1 MPPNLQIAFRFL
13 TAKKR
18 SMVMSLAC
26 IVLGV
31 GLYAVTQ
38 ATTSGFEEFFIKT
51 VLGADGAI
59 RIEDEIQTTIRSM
72 SAGGANTDSNF
83 QVVEK
88 EGRKYIEGIQQPKLI
103 MDALRRFN
111 NVSGVAEVL
120 RGDVFIDSSF
130 KNDDRAQVFGINLE
144 DYLKVSDLSGHIVQ
158 GSLEDF
164 RDETEE
170 GALVGRNLADRVQLS
185 VGDSFILQI
194 HDQLRHYRVAAIFET
209 GVRDIDQVRV
219 YLHLNEARSL
229 LEKPTGAT
237 FIQVNLYDENRA
249 VEDAEHMERE
259 ASHSAAPW
267 QEREQEWLEV
277 FGALRKSTA
286 ITVWVFS
293 AIAALAMFNTLA
305 MIVYEKTKDIA
316 ILRSMGYTRE
326 DISHIFL
333 WQAVIVL
340 AIGTVLGCVF
350 GVVATYAISQ
360 IPIRI
365 HTIFTTDTFIVAWSV
380 WHYVKAVLISTCFVM
395 LASLIPARRAARFEP
410 GDVIRGTAQ

>member
-1 MPPNLQIAFRFL
+1 VPPNLQIAFRFL

-51 VLGADGAI
+51 VLGANGAI

-72 SAGGANTDSNF
+72 AAGGANTDSNF

-120 RGDVFIDSSF
+120 RGDVIINTSF
-130 KNDDRAQVFGINLE
+130 KNDRAQVYGINLE
-144 DYLKVSDLSGHIVQ
+144 DYLKVSNLSGHIVQ

-185 VGDSFILQI
+185 VGDTFILQI
-194 HDQLRHYRVAAIFET
+194 HEQLRHYRVAAIFET

-249 VEDAEHMERE
+249 PEDAVQMERTLNY
-259 ASHSAAPW
+259 SVAPW
-267 QEREQEWLEV
+267 QDREKEWLEV

>member
-1 MPPNLQIAFRFL
+1 VPPNLQIAYRFL

-18 SMVMSLAC
+18 SMMMSLAC

-59 RIEDEIQTTIRSM
+59 RIEDEMQDTIRSM
-72 SAGGANTDSNF
+72 AAGGVNTDSSF
-83 QVVEK
+83 KVIEK
-88 EGRKYIEGIQQPKLI
+88 EGRKYIPGIEQPKLI
-103 MDALRRFN
+103 MDALQRFN

-120 RGDVFIDSSF
+120 RGDVVIDTSF
-130 KNDDRAQVFGINLE
+130 KNDRAQVYGINLE
-144 DYLKVSDLSGHIVQ
+144 DYLKVSDLKEHIVQ

-164 RDETEE
+164 RDKPDE
-170 GALVGRNLADRVQLS
+170 GALVGRILAERVQLS
-185 VGDSFILQI
+185 VGDSFMLQV
-194 HDQLRHYRVAAIFET
+194 HGQSRRYRVSAIFET

-219 YLHLNEARSL
+219 YLHLSEARSL

-237 FIQVNLYDENRA
+237 FIQVSLYDENRA
-249 VEDAEHMERE
+249 VEDAQQMERTLY
-259 ASHSAAPW
+259 HSAAPW
-267 QEREQEWLEV
+267 QEREKEWLEV

-293 AIAALAMFNTLA
+293 AIAALAMFSTLA

-360 IPIRI
+360 IPLRI

>member
-1 MPPNLQIAFRFL
+1 MSPNLQIAYRFL

-38 ATTSGFEEFFIKT
+38 ATTSGFEGFFIKT
-51 VLGADGAI
+51 ILGANGAI
-59 RIEDEIQTTIRSM
+59 RIEDEIQATIRSM
-72 SAGGANTDSNF
+72 AAGGANTDSNF
-83 QVVEK
+83 QVIEK
-88 EGRKYIEGIQQPKLI
+88 EGRKYIQGIQQPKLI
-103 MDALRRFN
+103 MDALRRFS

-120 RGDVFIDSSF
+120 HGDVFINTSF
-130 KNDDRAQVFGINLE
+130 KNDNAQVYGIDLE
-144 DYLKVSDLSGHIVQ
+144 DYLKVSDLGGHIVR
-158 GSLEDF
+158 GSLEQF
-164 RDETEE
+164 RDEPD
-170 GALVGRNLADRVQLS
+170 GALVGNVLAERVQLS

-194 HDQLRHYRVAAIFET
+194 HGQSRHYRVAAIFET

-219 YLHLNEARSL
+219 YLHLSETRSL
-229 LEKPTGAT
+229 LERPAGAS
-237 FIQVNLYDENRA
+237 FIQVNLYDESRA
-249 VEDAEHMERE
+249 PEDALRMERTLY
-259 ASHSAAPW
+259 HSAAPW
-267 QEREQEWLEV
+267 QDREKEWLEV

-305 MIVYEKTKDIA
+305 MTVYEKTKDIA

-340 AIGTVLGCVF
+340 AIGTVLGCLF
-350 GVVATYAISQ
+350 GVVVTYAISQ

-365 HTIFTTDTFIVAWSV
+365 RTIFTTDTFVVAWSV

-410 GDVIRGTAQ
+410 GDVIRGTAL

>member
-1 MPPNLQIAFRFL
+1 MSPNLQIAYRFL

-38 ATTSGFEEFFIKT
+38 ATTSGFEGFFIKT
-51 VLGADGAI
+51 ILGADGAI
-59 RIEDEIQTTIRSM
+59 RIEDEIQATIRSM
-72 SAGGANTDSNF
+72 AAGGVNTNSSF
-83 QVVEK
+83 KVVEK
-88 EGRKYIEGIQQPKLI
+88 EGRKYIQGIEQPRLI
-103 MDALRRFN
+103 MDAVQRFA

-120 RGDVFIDSSF
+120 RGDVIISSSF
-130 KNDDRAQVFGINLE
+130 KNDRAQVYGINLE
-144 DYLKVSDLSGHIVQ
+144 DYLKVSDLRGHIVQ

-164 RDETEE
+164 RDKPDE
-170 GALVGRNLADRVQLS
+170 GALIGRILADRVQLS
-185 VGDSFILQI
+185 IGDSFILQV
-194 HDQLRHYRVAAIFET
+194 HGENRRYRVAAIFET

-219 YLHLNEARSL
+219 YLHLSEARSL
-229 LEKPTGAT
+229 LQKPTGAT

-249 VEDAEHMERE
+249 VEDAELMERVL
-259 ASHSAAPW
+259 SHSAAPW
-267 QEREQEWLEV
+267 QEREKEWLEV

-293 AIAALAMFNTLA
+293 LIAALAMFSTLA

-326 DISHIFL
+326 DISHIFF

-340 AIGTVLGCVF
+340 AIGTVLGCLF

-365 HTIFTTDTFIVAWSV
+365 HTIFTTDTFVVAWSV
-380 WHYVKAVLISTCFVM
+380 WHYVKGVLISTCFVM
-395 LASLIPARRAARFEP
+395 MASLIPARRAARLEP

>member
-1 MPPNLQIAFRFL
+1 VPPNLQIAYRFL

-18 SMVMSLAC
+18 SMLMSLAC

-38 ATTSGFEEFFIKT
+38 ATTSGFEGFFIKT
-51 VLGADGAI
+51 VLGANGAI
-59 RIEDEIQTTIRSM
+59 RIEDEIQATIQSM
-72 SAGGANTDSNF
+72 AAGGANTDSNF
-83 QVVEK
+83 QIIEK
-88 EGRKYIEGIQQPKLI
+88 EGRKYIQGIQQPELI

-111 NVSGVAEVL
+111 NVSGVAQVL
-120 RGDVFIDSSF
+120 HGDVTINSSF
-130 KNDDRAQVFGINLE
+130 KNDSAQVYGINLD
-144 DYLKVSDLSGHIVQ
+144 DYLKVSDLGAHIVQ
-158 GSLEDF
+158 GSLEEF
-164 RDETEE
+164 RDEPEE
-170 GALVGRNLADRVQLS
+170 GALIGRILADRVQLS

-194 HDQLRHYRVAAIFET
+194 RGQSRHYRVAAIFET
-209 GVRDIDQVRV
+209 GVRDIDQVRI
-219 YLHLNEARSL
+219 YLHLSETRSL
-229 LEKPTGAT
+229 LEKPTGAS
-237 FIQVNLYDENRA
+237 FIQVNLYDESRA
-249 VEDAEHMERE
+249 PEDALQMERTLY
-259 ASHSAAPW
+259 HSAAPW
-267 QEREQEWLEV
+267 QDREKEWLEV

-340 AIGTVLGCVF
+340 AIGTVLGCLF
-350 GVVATYAISQ
+350 GVIVTYGISQ

-365 HTIFTTDTFIVAWSV
+365 RTIFTTDTFVVAWSI

-395 LASLIPARRAARFEP
+395 MASLVPARRAARFEP

>member
-1 MPPNLQIAFRFL
+1 VPPNLQIAYRFL

-18 SMVMSLAC
+18 AMLMSLAC

-38 ATTSGFEEFFIKT
+38 ATTSGFEDFFIKT
-51 VLGADGAI
+51 IVGANGAI
-59 RIEDEIQTTIRSM
+59 RIEDEIQATIQSM
-72 SAGGANTDSNF
+72 AAGGADMDSNF
-83 QVVEK
+83 QVIEK
-88 EGRKYIEGIQQPKLI
+88 DGRKYIQGIQQPKLI

-120 RGDVFIDSSF
+120 RGDVLINTSF
-130 KNDDRAQVFGINLE
+130 KNDNAQVYGINLE
-144 DYLKVSDLSGHIVQ
+144 DYLKVSDLGGHIVQ
-158 GSLEDF
+158 GSLEEF
-164 RDETEE
+164 RDAPD
-170 GALVGRNLADRVQLS
+170 GALVGRILAERVQLS

-194 HDQLRHYRVAAIFET
+194 HGQNRHYRVAAVFET

-219 YLHLNEARSL
+219 YLHLSEARSL
-229 LEKPTGAT
+229 LEKPTGAS
-237 FIQVNLYDENRA
+237 FIQVSLYDEDRA
-249 VEDAEHMERE
+249 PEDAMQMERTLY
-259 ASHSAAPW
+259 HSAAPW
-267 QEREQEWLEV
+267 QDREKEWLEV

-293 AIAALAMFNTLA
+293 VIAALAMFNTLA
-305 MIVYEKTKDIA
+305 MIVFEKTKDIA

-333 WQAVIVL
+333 WQAAIVL
-340 AIGTVLGCVF
+340 AIGTVIGCLF
-350 GVVATYAISQ
+350 GVGVTYAISQ

-365 HTIFTTDTFIVAWSV
+365 HTIFTTDTFLVEWSI
-380 WHYVKAVLISTCFVM
+380 WHYVKATVISTCLVM
-395 LASLIPARRAARFEP
+395 IASLLPARRAARLEP

>member
-1 MPPNLQIAFRFL
+1 VSPNLQIAYRFL

-38 ATTSGFEEFFIKT
+38 ATTSGFEGFFIKT
-51 VLGADGAI
+51 ILGANGAI
-59 RIEDEIQTTIRSM
+59 RIEDEIQATIRSM
-72 SAGGANTDSNF
+72 AAGGANTDSNF
-83 QVVEK
+83 QVIEK
-88 EGRKYIEGIQQPKLI
+88 EGRKYIQGIQQPKLI
-103 MDALRRFN
+103 MDALRRFA

-120 RGDVFIDSSF
+120 HGDVFINTSF
-130 KNDDRAQVFGINLE
+130 KNDNAQVYGIDLE
-144 DYLKVSDLSGHIVQ
+144 DYLKVSDLGGHIVQ
-158 GSLEDF
+158 GSLEQF
-164 RDETEE
+164 RDEPD
-170 GALVGRNLADRVQLS
+170 GALVGNVLAERVQLS

-194 HDQLRHYRVAAIFET
+194 HDQSRHYRVAAIFET

-219 YLHLNEARSL
+219 YLHLSEARSL
-229 LEKPTGAT
+229 LEKPTGAS
-237 FIQVNLYDENRA
+237 FIQVNLYDESRA
-249 VEDAEHMERE
+249 PEDALQMERTLY
-259 ASHSAAPW
+259 HSAAPW
-267 QEREQEWLEV
+267 QDREKEWLEV

-340 AIGTVLGCVF
+340 AIGTVLGCLF
-350 GVVATYAISQ
+350 GVVVTYAISQ

-365 HTIFTTDTFIVAWSV
+365 RTIFTTDTFVVAWSI

-395 LASLIPARRAARFEP
+395 MASLIPARRAARFEP

>member
-1 MPPNLQIAFRFL
+1 MPPNLQIAYRFL

-18 SMVMSLAC
+18 SMMMSLAC

-51 VLGADGAI
+51 ILGADGAI
-59 RIEDEIQTTIRSM
+59 RIEDEIQDTIRSM
-72 SAGGANTDSNF
+72 AAGGVNTDSSF
-83 QVVEK
+83 KVIEK
-88 EGRKYIEGIQQPKLI
+88 EGRKYIPGIEQPKLI

-120 RGDVFIDSSF
+120 RGDVVIDTSF
-130 KNDDRAQVFGINLE
+130 KNDRAQVYGINLE
-144 DYLKVSDLSGHIVQ
+144 DYLKVSDLKGHVVQ

-164 RDETEE
+164 RDKPDE
-170 GALVGRNLADRVQLS
+170 GALVGRILAERVQLS
-185 VGDSFILQI
+185 VGDSFILQV
-194 HDQLRHYRVAAIFET
+194 QGQSRRYRVAAIFET

-219 YLHLNEARSL
+219 YLHLSEARSL

-237 FIQVNLYDENRA
+237 FIQVSLYNENRA
-249 VEDAEHMERE
+249 MEDAQQMERTLY
-259 ASHSAAPW
+259 HSAAPW
-267 QEREQEWLEV
+267 QEREKEWLEV

-293 AIAALAMFNTLA
+293 AIAALAMFSTLA

-340 AIGTVLGCVF
+340 AIGTVLGCLF
-350 GVVATYAISQ
+350 GVVVTYGISQ

-365 HTIFTTDTFIVAWSV
+365 RTIFTTDTFIVAWSV

>member
-1 MPPNLQIAFRFL
+1 VPPNLQIAYRFL

-18 SMVMSLAC
+18 SMLMSLAC

-38 ATTSGFEEFFIKT
+38 ATTSGFEGFFIKT
-51 VLGADGAI
+51 VLGANGAI
-59 RIEDEIQTTIRSM
+59 RIEDEIQATIQSM
-72 SAGGANTDSNF
+72 AAGGANTDSNF
-83 QVVEK
+83 QIIEK
-88 EGRKYIEGIQQPKLI
+88 EGRKYIQGIQQPELI

-111 NVSGVAEVL
+111 NVSGVAQVL
-120 RGDVFIDSSF
+120 HGDVTINSSF
-130 KNDDRAQVFGINLE
+130 KNDSAQVYGINLD
-144 DYLKVSDLSGHIVQ
+144 DYLKVSDLGAHIVQ
-158 GSLEDF
+158 GSLEEF
-164 RDETEE
+164 RDEPEE
-170 GALVGRNLADRVQLS
+170 GALIGRILADRVQLS

-194 HDQLRHYRVAAIFET
+194 RGQSRHYRVAAIFET
-209 GVRDIDQVRV
+209 GVRDIDQVRI
-219 YLHLNEARSL
+219 YLHLSEARSL
-229 LEKPTGAT
+229 LEKPTGAS
-237 FIQVNLYDENRA
+237 FIQVNLYDESRA
-249 VEDAEHMERE
+249 PEDALQMERTLY
-259 ASHSAAPW
+259 HSAAPW
-267 QEREQEWLEV
+267 QDREKEWLEV

-340 AIGTVLGCVF
+340 AIGTVLGCLF
-350 GVVATYAISQ
+350 GVIVTYGISQ

-365 HTIFTTDTFIVAWSV
+365 RTIFTTDTFVVAWSV

-395 LASLIPARRAARFEP
+395 MASLVPARRAARFEP

>member
-1 MPPNLQIAFRFL
+1 MPPNLQIAYRFL

-18 SMVMSLAC
+18 SMLMSLAC

-38 ATTSGFEEFFIKT
+38 ATTSGFEGFFIKT
-51 VLGADGAI
+51 VLGANGAI
-59 RIEDEIQTTIRSM
+59 RIEDEIQATIQSM
-72 SAGGANTDSNF
+72 AAGGANTDSNF
-83 QVVEK
+83 QIIEK
-88 EGRKYIEGIQQPKLI
+88 EGRKYIQGIQQPELI

-111 NVSGVAEVL
+111 NVSGVAQVL
-120 RGDVFIDSSF
+120 HGDVTINSSF
-130 KNDDRAQVFGINLE
+130 KNDSAQVYGINLD
-144 DYLKVSDLSGHIVQ
+144 DYLKVSDLGAHIVQ
-158 GSLEDF
+158 GSLEEF
-164 RDETEE
+164 RDEPEE
-170 GALVGRNLADRVQLS
+170 GALIGRILADRVQLS

-194 HDQLRHYRVAAIFET
+194 RGQSRHYRVAAIFET
-209 GVRDIDQVRV
+209 GVRDIDQVRI
-219 YLHLNEARSL
+219 YLHLSEARSL
-229 LEKPTGAT
+229 LEKPTGAS
-237 FIQVNLYDENRA
+237 FIQVNLYDESRA
-249 VEDAEHMERE
+249 PEDALQMERTLY
-259 ASHSAAPW
+259 HSAAPW
-267 QEREQEWLEV
+267 QDREKEWLEV

-340 AIGTVLGCVF
+340 AIGTVLGCLF
-350 GVVATYAISQ
+350 GVIVTYGISQ

-365 HTIFTTDTFIVAWSV
+365 RTIFTTDTFVVAWSV

-395 LASLIPARRAARFEP
+395 MASLVPARRAARFEP